1 MTSNIRKGGGTVK
14 RKLKKIRIG
23 RKSIILAAVS
33 LILVCMTAV
42 GATASWIEEVSQVEF
57 SNTDGQST
65 PLYIGDELLKSDA
78 SVKQMSSES
87 TAYINLKDYFYES
100 GGMHLSPC
108 YGDGENFYF
117 PVQSHTADAQ
127 TTPERFRVGTK
138 DDANVNYLSATFRI
152 SSPQANTVYWLQE
165 PNAGHII
172 TFKDSA
178 GEDPAEESDLK
189 DLWQYL
195 RLSITIDGA
204 TTVYAYN
211 DDGKYNTVSGSALV
225 SPAPTG
231 RAINK
236 YIHYDED
243 YTDTDPVDK
252 YKTGINL
259 TKQNQGA
266 GSNLNGNTLF
276 TVNKGATKE
285 VTVKLWLEYN
295 NNGIMDVSVSN
306 INLSICSS
314 WAKKRRIYVH
324 DSTLRQT
331 TYSSDKWL
339 SNENALLY
347 FALKDDLS
355 KRWQLKKVSGTDFYY
370 ADLDSST
377 ADIDDVAAVYN
388 NTDVILFR
396 TSSAGLDSNS
406 NDTTAYTS
414 NGSTVYYWDKWT
426 TAFPDTFHSEV
437 FTVFSTDYGT
447 WNEGDVHSIYFI
459 NFVFDIQSNSDH
471 SGNED
476 YKIPWDY
483 MWDSNSVHGSGIND
497 KVVKNANWPGLVMTT
512 KLHSD
517 IFNNGTY
524 TFNIPTYAF
533 HFNSDY
539 DEIVFSDG
547 HLETGKNN
555 EYQTQDLDLTSD
567 KLGKTFDMTTLS
579 WFNTAPGDSDWK
591 DIIPSFSGSNT
602 YLKGNFS
609 TDNRWCRTRFAY
621 GGTPMGENNDI
632 LNNTTSTNMMC
643 RIYAKNAGNNEFV
656 VYYNGT
662 EYKAKD
668 ENVELYAGNTITLK
682 PTGTN
687 EDGKIY
693 RNNVF
698 AKNIKA
704 KKIYRFYL
712 SVHSGYIN
720 ITMREDS
727 E

>member
-1 MTSNIRKGGGTVK
+1 MK

-236 YIHYDED
+236 YIHYDEV

-276 TVNKGATKE
+276 TVNKGTTKE

-314 WAKKRRIYVH
+314 WAKTRTDANLPYKFKIITAVN
-324 DSTLRQT
+324 SL
-331 TYSSDKWL
+331 SSATWYGVK
-339 SNENALLY
+339 SNESADFTDQTPDNMYLTDASDSQDVRMHTTTPED
-347 FALKDDLS
+347 FAHP
-355 KRWQLKKVSGTDFYY
+355 G
-370 ADLDSST
+370 
-377 ADIDDVAAVYN
+377 VYEFFFN
-388 NTDVILFR
+388 
-396 TSSAGLDSNS
+396 
-406 NDTTAYTS
+406 TS
-414 NGSTVYYWDKWT
+414 NKKLWVKRVY
-426 TAFPDTFHSEV
+426 AS
-437 FTVFSTDYGT
+437 
-447 WNEGDVHSIYFI
+447 
-459 NFVFDIQSNSDH
+459 
-471 SGNED
+471 
-476 YKIPWDY
+476 
-483 MWDSNSVHGSGIND
+483 
-497 KVVKNANWPGLVMTT
+497 
-512 KLHSD
+512 
-517 IFNNGTY
+517 
-524 TFNIPTYAF
+524 
-533 HFNSDY
+533 
-539 DEIVFSDG
+539 
-547 HLETGKNN
+547 
-555 EYQTQDLDLTSD
+555 
-567 KLGKTFDMTTLS
+567 
-579 WFNTAPGDSDWK
+579 
-591 DIIPSFSGSNT
+591 
-602 YLKGNFS
+602 
-609 TDNRWCRTRFAY
+609 
-621 GGTPMGENNDI
+621 
-632 LNNTTSTNMMC
+632 
-643 RIYAKNAGNNEFV
+643 
-656 VYYNGT
+656 
-662 EYKAKD
+662 
-668 ENVELYAGNTITLK
+668 
-682 PTGTN
+682 
-687 EDGKIY
+687 
-693 RNNVF
+693 
-698 AKNIKA
+698 
-704 KKIYRFYL
+704 
-712 SVHSGYIN
+712 
-720 ITMREDS
+720 
-727 E
+727 

>member
-1 MTSNIRKGGGTVK
+1 MK

-87 TAYINLKDYFYES
+87 TAYINLKDYFYKS

-165 PNAGHII
+165 LNAGRHII

-243 YTDTDPVDK
+243 PTDTDPVDK

-314 WAKKRRIYVH
+314 WAKKRRIYVR
-324 DSTLRQT
+324 DSTVAEATGRT
-331 TYSSDKWL
+331 TAKWL
-339 SNENALLY
+339 SNDSAKLVW
-347 FALKDDLS
+347 ALKSDVVNS
-355 KRWQLKKVSGTDFYY
+355 RWEMTRVTDSDNQNTDYYKV
-370 ADLDSST
+370 
-377 ADIDDVAAVYN
+377 DVPAVYN
-388 NTDVILFR
+388 NEDVVLLR
-396 TSSAGLDSNS
+396 LNSSGG
-406 NDTTAYTS
+406 
-414 NGSTVYYWDKWT
+414 GSKTYSGGNTNVNCEDYWE
-426 TAFPDTFHSEV
+426 TAFPDTFHSETY
-437 FTVFSTDYGT
+437 TVCNTQFGT
-447 WNEGDVHSIYFI
+447 WETIIRYVKII
-459 NFVFDIQSNSDH
+459 NSCHYTFDSYTNFAQ
-471 SGNED
+471 
-476 YKIPWDY
+476 PFAY
-483 MWDSNSVHGSGIND
+483 MWDSSTDTGADD
-497 KVVKNANWPGLVMTT
+497 KVVQNASWPGVKMI
-512 KLHSD
+512 KLKETAGKFEVFAFYYNSVFD
-517 IFNNGTY
+517 RIIFNDD
-524 TFNIPTYAF
+524 FNPKSAAYQTEDIDLSKQTDRSTAVP
-533 HFNSDY
+533 
-539 DEIVFSDG
+539 
-547 HLETGKNN
+547 NN
-555 EYQTQDLDLTSD
+555 EYYN
-567 KLGKTFDMTTLS
+567 GKYYDMATMQ
-579 WFNTAPGDSDWK
+579 WYD
-591 DIIPSFSGSNT
+591 
-602 YLKGNFS
+602 
-609 TDNRWCRTRFAY
+609 
-621 GGTPMGENNDI
+621 
-632 LNNTTSTNMMC
+632 NTTSISYSSYALYSNVFGSAENNRYTVSRMINDGTNTVSC
-643 RIYAKNAGNNEFV
+643 RIYVRYESGTDSEGHQQ
-656 VYYNGT
+656 YYNLKIMSNASDKNNGKWYGKGKT
-662 EYKAKD
+662 QELDPRFTDSCTWMQLQEANKCDDLDYLLFQATTPVNFTHPGVYKITFYTDSKQLSVSREYA
-668 ENVELYAGNTITLK
+668 
-682 PTGTN
+682 TGTT
-687 EDGKIY
+687 
-693 RNNVF
+693 
-698 AKNIKA
+698 
-704 KKIYRFYL
+704 
-712 SVHSGYIN
+712 S
-720 ITMREDS
+720 
-727 E
+727 